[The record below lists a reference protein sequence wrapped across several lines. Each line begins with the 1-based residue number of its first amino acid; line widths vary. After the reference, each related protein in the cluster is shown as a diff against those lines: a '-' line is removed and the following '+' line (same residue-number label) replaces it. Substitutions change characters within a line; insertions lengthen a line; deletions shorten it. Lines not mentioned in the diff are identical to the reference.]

1 MAWHWAAWHGT
12 GPHGM
17 ALGFRYASQTTKEWA
32 EIVKAYEKDGVHI
45 AETAQTLVQHVNYEM

>member
-1 MAWHWAAWHGT
+1 
-12 GPHGM
+12 M